1 MKRPST
7 SPPLR
12 ALVLEDEWPAR
23 NYLVELLEGTGMA
36 EVVGAIASVEEARA
50 VLDAASDRSKGAVAI
65 DVVFVDVHLVP
76 DGEKA
81 GLELVR
87 DLSRAED
94 APLFVL
100 ATAFKEHAV
109 EAFDLG
115 VADYLLKPF
124 TEERVEACLTRLH
137 ERLVAS
143 SRGAPNGAQPPAR
156 IVARRGRGLV
166 FLDPSEVWAF
176 EAADRLTSVHTA
188 HGTFDVDLSLSAIE
202 TSLGRSFARVHRNW
216 LVNAAHIKRLDRDG
230 SETTLFVGYGVAP
243 EETPIGSSTP
253 PMGVRSAVA
262 PSDRAS
268 GKTGLTV
275 PVARERA
282 QGVRDMLL
290 SNAMGVRRA

>member
-1 MKRPST
+1 MKRNGL
-7 SPPLR
+7 PLR
-12 ALVLEDEWPAR
+12 TLVLEDEWPAR
-23 NYLVELLEGTGMA
+23 NYLVELLEGSGMA
-36 EVVGAIASVEEARA
+36 EVVGAVASVDEVRT
-50 VLDAASDRSKGAVAI
+50 VLAAASPSTDKAERVAV

-76 DGEKA
+76 DGERA

-87 DLSRAED
+87 ELSSDPD

-100 ATAFKEHAV
+100 ATAFEQHAL
-109 EAFDLG
+109 EAFELG

-124 TEERVEACLTRLH
+124 TEDRVEACLTRLH
-137 ERLVAS
+137 ARRARAEAPS
-143 SRGAPNGAQPPAR
+143 SAPAR

-202 TSLGRSFARVHRNW
+202 SSLGRTFARVHRNW

-230 SETTLFVGYGVAP
+230 SETTVFVGLGVSANDTIGAP
-243 EETPIGSSTP
+243 Q
-253 PMGVRSAVA
+253 
-262 PSDRAS
+262 SDRDRVHA
-268 GKTGLTV
+268 GLTV

-282 QGVRDMLL
+282 QGVREMLL
-290 SNAMGVRRA
+290 SNSMGVRRT

>member
-1 MKRPST
+1 MRRGGGVR
-7 SPPLR
+7 LR
-12 ALVLEDEWPAR
+12 ALVVEDEWPAR
-23 NYLVELLEGTGMA
+23 NYLVELLEATGHA

-50 VLDAASDRSKGAVAI
+50 VLAAAKSGVSV
-65 DVVFVDVHLVP
+65 DVVFIDVQLVP
-76 DGEKA
+76 DGERA

-87 DLSRAED
+87 ELARTPD

-100 ATAFKEHAV
+100 ATAFKEHAI
-109 EAFDLG
+109 EAFELG

-124 TEERVEACLTRLH
+124 TDERVAACL
-137 ERLVAS
+137 ERLLAR
-143 SRGAPNGAQPPAR
+143 RGTDSLPPPPPLR

-202 TSLGRSFARVHRNW
+202 GSLARSFARVHRNW

-230 SETTLFVGYGVAP
+230 SETTIFVGPGLAAESAPPGERGV
-243 EETPIGSSTP
+243 
-253 PMGVRSAVA
+253 
-262 PSDRAS
+262 
-268 GKTGLTV
+268 KTGLTV

-282 QGVRDMLL
+282 QGIREMLL

>member
-1 MKRPST
+1 MKKNGVN
-7 SPPLR
+7 PLR

-23 NYLVELLEGTGMA
+23 NYLVELLEGTGNA
-36 EVVGAIASVEEARA
+36 EVVGAIATIEEAKA
-50 VLDAASDRSKGAVAI
+50 VLAASVPV
-65 DVVFVDVHLVP
+65 DVVFVDVHLMP
-76 DGEKA
+76 DGEGA

-87 DLSRAED
+87 ELARAPD

-100 ATAFKEHAV
+100 ATAFKEHAL

-124 TEERVEACLTRLH
+124 TEERVAACL
-137 ERLVAS
+137 ERLEAR
-143 SRGAPNGAQPPAR
+143 RGERGTVSTQQPMR

-202 TSLGRSFARVHRNW
+202 SSLGRTFARVHRNW
-216 LVNAAHIKRLDRDG
+216 LVNASHIKRLDRDG
-230 SETTLFVGYGVAP
+230 SETTIFVGVALAPGETGV
-243 EETPIGSSTP
+243 E
-253 PMGVRSAVA
+253 
-262 PSDRAS
+262 
-268 GKTGLTV
+268 KGLTV

-282 QGVRDMLL
+282 QGVREMLL
-290 SNAMGVRRA
+290 SNAMGVRRT